1 MSVLNLVKEMFFK
14 PDDVL
19 EFGNQMEMPEELKQS
34 LDRVVQ
40 MEEQQVTFDDKMNKF
55 KESVK
60 DNNKVL
66 KNTDTERKQ
75 SKETVKNVRESE
87 DRVK

>member
-34 LDRVVQ
+34 LKRVGQ
-40 MEEQQVTFDDKMNKF
+40 MEEQQVTFEHKMIKF

-60 DNNKVL
+60 DNNKT
-66 KNTDTERKQ
+66 NTDTERMQ
-75 SKETVKNVRESE
+75 NKETVKNVRESE
-87 DRVK
+87 DIVK